1 MNAFFCML
9 DTLDVR
15 ETRTIIN
22 AATSFMP
29 EQFEAQ
35 GHEMAHR
42 MEPFAQNT
50 KLNYFSHFF
59 IEQRVN
65 NQTINLSFD
74 ILNCEFTIEGQKKP
88 LNTKPIE
95 IKSALINGFMQKQN
109 ADFDYKGIAVHRH
122 NFHLEDRFL
131 PSQLQPLTDNKTP
144 LYDTHEIN
152 WNLFIVRLFL
162 HDSITVNTNS
172 RDCRFQLQFPHAHQ
186 SCVGA
191 MIRESDDHKL
201 DHLFQIKF

>member
-74 ILNCEFTIEGQKKP
+74 ILNCEFTIGY
-88 LNTKPIE
+88 
-95 IKSALINGFMQKQN
+95 S
-109 ADFDYKGIAVHRH
+109 
-122 NFHLEDRFL
+122 
-131 PSQLQPLTDNKTP
+131 
-144 LYDTHEIN
+144 
-152 WNLFIVRLFL
+152 
-162 HDSITVNTNS
+162 
-172 RDCRFQLQFPHAHQ
+172 
-186 SCVGA
+186 
-191 MIRESDDHKL
+191 
-201 DHLFQIKF
+201 